1 MALQPI
7 YTTRGENAAFFE
19 NGNLFNLGGEW
30 IGFVDVRN
38 GYVYS
43 ILGEYVGYISKDGR
57 ILRKRAMDEVAPRK
71 APPRAPARIKAPTSV
86 PLPPMVADLSFDT
99 VDVLDEMPERADV
112 TLFVD
117 DDHQICK
124 IHVKLTAG
132 PLPHAIP

>member
-43 ILGEYVGYISKDGR
+43 VLGEYVGFISKDGR
-57 ILRKRAMDEVAPRK
+57 ILRKRAMDEIVPRK

-86 PLPPMVADLSFDT
+86 PLPPMVAELGFDSI
-99 VDVLDEMPERADV
+99 DVLDEMPDRLHTMDAGE
-112 TLFVD
+112 LKD
-117 DDHQICK
+117 DMD
-124 IHVKLTAG
+124 
-132 PLPHAIP
+132 